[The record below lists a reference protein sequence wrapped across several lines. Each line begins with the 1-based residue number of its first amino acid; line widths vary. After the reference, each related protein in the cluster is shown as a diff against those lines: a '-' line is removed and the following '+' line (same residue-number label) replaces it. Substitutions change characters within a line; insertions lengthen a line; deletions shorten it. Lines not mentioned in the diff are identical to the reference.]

1 MRSDPTLPNT
11 KNAISPING
20 EKITGK
26 STGRLVT
33 CLIVVK
39 GLNVRPRR
47 VFVHIYA
54 TKIKKA
60 LFFISFDTFGKSF
73 DPEAQDRRA
82 QYHTEHRTSAELS
95 RSLECAT
102 SLRAIT
108 FQKFSK

>member
-1 MRSDPTLPNT
+1 VERKREIASLFNPYMFIRNDPILPNT

-47 VFVHIYA
+47 VFVQMYA
-54 TKIKKA
+54 QKIKNV
-60 LFFISFDTFGKSF
+60 LFFIV
-73 DPEAQDRRA
+73 
-82 QYHTEHRTSAELS
+82 
-95 RSLECAT
+95 
-102 SLRAIT
+102 LR
-108 FQKFSK
+108 FFSGL